1 MSTTLDGQKLFDE
14 HELKIEA
21 GSFKRASIERASPS
35 LDGVISIDLGRRS
48 RIIKQT
54 GSIRGKSRSHIN
66 ERILAI
72 SNYLDGNTH
81 TLVSESEEFKNL
93 RMDSFR
99 VIKERTDGTGIVA
112 EYEITYTQ
120 LT

>member
-21 GSFKRASIERASPS
+21 GSFKRAAIERAAPS

-48 RIIKQT
+48 RIINQT
-54 GSIRGKSRSHIN
+54 GLIRGKSRSHIN

-72 SNYLDGNTH
+72 SNNMDGNTH
-81 TLVSESEEFKNL
+81 TLIAETGVFENL

-99 VIKERTDGTGIVA
+99 ITNERTDGTGIVA

-120 LT
+120 LA